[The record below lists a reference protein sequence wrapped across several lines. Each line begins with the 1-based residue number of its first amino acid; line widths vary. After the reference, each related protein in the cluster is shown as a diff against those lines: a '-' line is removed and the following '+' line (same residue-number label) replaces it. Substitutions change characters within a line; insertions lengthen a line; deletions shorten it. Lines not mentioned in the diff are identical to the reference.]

1 LGLGQPLVQP
11 ANDGWSK
18 KRKRSL
24 LPQTFLML
32 SGSRGEVQ
40 VHGLF
45 TLSAV
50 ASFPRHADHE
60 QYQQLLALK
69 LDPARAVTWHVSH
82 ASALKGA
89 QQLDVERHCRNLSH
103 RTVATLS
110 PEGVAWLHGEI
121 EDGQLPCSIGR
132 VRCWR
137 LPATCVKPTFGTR
150 SVVTPET
157 FCAAACLDR
166 PPAEAPVAAEVPLA
180 LVPAATP
187 QPAPARAMLPVAS
200 SSASS
205 SARAP
210 AHPVADAP
218 RAAMVQ
224 WRCNVEPRACGF
236 SSYRYQAPSVF
247 LALQLTSK
255 LKTLGTN
262 GEFHQV

>member
-1 LGLGQPLVQP
+1 MFRPLPFTFSVFLPPSRPKLLTFMVALAQHHTTTSPNIIPTISLPTLG
-11 ANDGWSK
+11 
-18 KRKRSL
+18 
-24 LPQTFLML
+24 T
-32 SGSRGEVQ
+32 E
-40 VHGLF
+40 
-45 TLSAV
+45 
-50 ASFPRHADHE
+50 
-60 QYQQLLALK
+60 
-69 LDPARAVTWHVSH
+69 
-82 ASALKGA
+82 
-89 QQLDVERHCRNLSH
+89 
-103 RTVATLS
+103 
-110 PEGVAWLHGEI
+110 
-121 EDGQLPCSIGR
+121 SI
-132 VRCWR
+132 
-137 LPATCVKPTFGTR
+137 
-150 SVVTPET
+150 VTPES